1 MRAKPSRG
9 ELDAKEGSVTAG
21 WVDDAKVS
29 KAGRRRFGASFSM
42 HEAIRKIDGWRT
54 AIDMKPAQCLSS
66 A

>member
-1 MRAKPSRG
+1 MPTKPSRG
-9 ELDAKEGSVTAG
+9 
-21 WVDDAKVS
+21 
-29 KAGRRRFGASFSM
+29 RCRFGASFSM